1 MAYDITPKTQPA
13 NMDYENSKNFTNL
26 VQIAHDEAQFER
38 TRRANQPSKY
48 TQTLQAINSTLQ
60 TVNTGLQVA
69 ENVSKVY
76 DQITEKSFKQEQLD
90 KQNRLK
96 EKIQGAINEHDW
108 NTVTTLAMT
117 DMQTASQMPEYMSML
132 GSMAKIEGNEG
143 AAALLKS
150 INTEQQGKLEV
161 EEIKKEKSLKLM
173 LSYFENMKNI
183 TLCYMN
189 NMDKNLIDMKDL
201 IIEQKKSL

>member
-13 NMDYENSKNFTNL
+13 NMDYENSKNFSQL
-26 VQIAHDEAQFER
+26 VQVAHDEAQFER

-60 TVNTGLQVA
+60 TVNTGLQIA
-69 ENVSKVY
+69 ENVNKVY
-76 DQITEKSFKQEQLD
+76 DQITEKSFKREQLD

-108 NTVTTLAMT
+108 NTVATLAMT
-117 DMQTASQMPEYMSML
+117 NIQTASQMPEYMDSL
-132 GSMAKIEGNEG
+132 GRMAKIEGNEG
-143 AAALLKS
+143 SAAILRS

-161 EEIKKEKSLKLM
+161 EEIKNLGKLQVAQ
-173 LSYFENMKNI
+173 ENTRGKIAAANVSGQWGYK
-183 TLCYMN
+183 TAQYN
-189 NMDKNLIDMKDL
+189 Q
-201 IIEQKKSL
+201 EQEEYRRK